1 MNDLTRPFSLD
12 TYLADLAP
20 LINLDCGTRT
30 PAGVARVAD
39 IMTEKYE
46 AIGWQVTRHQ
56 FAAECGPASRQP
68 MPRGRITTT
77 SCWWATWTPS
87 SPRGRRP
94 SDR

>member
-1 MNDLTRPFSLD
+1 MNDLKHPFSLD

-46 AIGWQVTRHQ
+46 AIG
-56 FAAECGPASRQP
+56 
-68 MPRGRITTT
+68 
-77 SCWWATWTPS
+77 
-87 SPRGRRP
+87 
-94 SDR
+94 